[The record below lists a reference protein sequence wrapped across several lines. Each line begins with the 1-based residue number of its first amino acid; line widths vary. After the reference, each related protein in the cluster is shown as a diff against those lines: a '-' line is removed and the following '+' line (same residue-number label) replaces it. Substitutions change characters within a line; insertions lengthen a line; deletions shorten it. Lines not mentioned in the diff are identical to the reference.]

1 MQELRQELAEWYTEV
16 TPEKEELI
24 HETAK
29 WEYVLWNEQTK
40 SFNWFNWLQKLL
52 IKFPLYSQKDSKKIV
67 LYWYSL
73 IYNQN
78 TKEFENLENNI
89 VNKLKKSIYNR
100 YWMVIY
106 DAVMPRVSWTI
117 DARIDRN
124 LYHKKTLINNLK
136 SGEYDM
142 WYNEKQRTDSPYL
155 YEEYRLPTE

>member
-1 MQELRQELAEWYTEV
+1 M
-16 TPEKEELI
+16 
-24 HETAK
+24 
-29 WEYVLWNEQTK
+29 NEQTK

-52 IKFPLYSQKDSKKIV
+52 IKFPLYSKKDSKKIV

-106 DAVMPRVSWTI
+106 DALMPRVSWTI

-124 LYHKKTLINNLK
+124 LYHKEALINNLK

-142 WYNEKQRTDSPYL
+142 WYNEKQRTDNPYF